1 EDVLHGRVEDL
12 AEGERALAARRC
24 GSGSDLRQAPRGG
37 ESARGPGFG
46 DARGGDLDVEVL
58 LHGALDQ
65 TVEQR
70 ILERCPP
77 ARYVFRAAAGA
88 LAESRGDLHVR
99 PLIIRPDGAAHQ
111 GEADG
116 GGPHRCAIFP
126 AAWASMNTSS
136 CSPTKSGRSSR
147 STR

>member
-1 EDVLHGRVEDL
+1 FFDGFDLRRRRFDVAPDAAEQVELPARVEPCFEDVLHGRVEDL

-99 PLIIRPDGAAHQ
+99 P
-111 GEADG
+111 
-116 GGPHRCAIFP
+116 
-126 AAWASMNTSS
+126 
-136 CSPTKSGRSSR
+136 
-147 STR
+147 